1 MRAVDI
7 MRNWEVPNRHY
18 HAGMAAGEN
27 TFNAHTARVLMRS
40 IVKTA
45 GRYDRDAFTCKQ
57 PINAATNVRRLTLY
71 AHAFNSYVQGTI
83 SVSSLQLACTMIV
96 MQKRSIGSGQPTT
109 F

>member
-1 MRAVDI
+1 MRRHRKNKHRVRELIGEVIHFGNGPHGPLRAVDI

-45 GRYDRDAFTCKQ
+45 GRYDRDAFTRK
-57 PINAATNVRRLTLY
+57 PATN
-71 AHAFNSYVQGTI
+71 
-83 SVSSLQLACTMIV
+83 QLFYRQNDLSTNAINFT
-96 MQKRSIGSGQPTT
+96 RSQR
-109 F
+109 